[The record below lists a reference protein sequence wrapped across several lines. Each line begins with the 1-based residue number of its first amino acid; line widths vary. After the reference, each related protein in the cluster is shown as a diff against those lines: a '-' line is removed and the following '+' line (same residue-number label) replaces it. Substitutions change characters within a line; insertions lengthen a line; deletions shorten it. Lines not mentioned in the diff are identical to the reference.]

1 MITRKE
7 VIRYLGYGQNIP
19 DDRVME
25 LINNCIKEVEAAA
38 KPKNV
43 YRRFDVFISEDDVI
57 SVAGLT
63 IESHNLAKN
72 LRGCSETVLFA
83 ATLGTDVD
91 RLLNKALKL
100 DIAKA
105 AVIQAT
111 AAAAIEDYCNDC
123 QNDITAKVKKE
134 GLYVRPRFSPGY
146 GDFALS
152 HQGKFLNAINATKLI
167 GITLSEGGIMIPEKS
182 VSAIM
187 GLSKID
193 TKCHLEGCEA
203 CGNAECQYRR

>member
-19 DDRVME
+19 DDKVME
-25 LINNCIKEVEAAA
+25 LINNCIKEVEAAT

-72 LRGCSETVLFA
+72 LRGCSEAVLFA

-105 AVIQAT
+105 AVMEAYCDQCQRSLEEDLQA
-111 AAAAIEDYCNDC
+111 EH
-123 QNDITAKVKKE
+123 
-134 GLYVRPRFSPGY
+134 LYLRPRFSPGY

>member
-1 MITRKE
+1 MITKKE
-7 VIRYLGYGQNIP
+7 VIRYLGYGRNIP

-25 LINNCIKEVEAAA
+25 LIDNCIKEVEAAA

-43 YRRFDVFISEDDVI
+43 YRRFDIFITENDII

-72 LRGCSETVLFA
+72 LKGCDEAVLFA

-123 QNDITAKVKKE
+123 QRAITEEVKKE

-146 GDFALS
+146 GDFALN
-152 HQGKFLNAINATKLI
+152 HQEKFLNAINATKLI

-187 GLSKID
+187 GLSKKN
-193 TKCHLEGCEA
+193 TKCHLEGCEV
-203 CGNAECQYRR
+203 CGNTECQYRR

>member
-19 DDRVME
+19 DDKVME

-72 LRGCSETVLFA
+72 LRGCSEAVLFA

-105 AVIQAT
+105 AVI
-111 AAAAIEDYCNDC
+111 
-123 QNDITAKVKKE
+123 KKE

>member
-19 DDRVME
+19 DDKVME

-72 LRGCSETVLFA
+72 LRGCSEAILFA

-105 AVIQAT
+105 AVIQAA

-123 QNDITAKVKKE
+123 QNEITAKVKKRD
-134 GLYVRPRFSPGY
+134 YTSDRDSVR
-146 GDFALS
+146 DMEIL
-152 HQGKFLNAINATKLI
+152 H
-167 GITLSEGGIMIPEKS
+167 
-182 VSAIM
+182 
-187 GLSKID
+187 
-193 TKCHLEGCEA
+193 
-203 CGNAECQYRR
+203 

>member
-19 DDRVME
+19 DDKVME
-25 LINNCIKEVEAAA
+25 SINNCIKEVEAAA

-72 LRGCSETVLFA
+72 LRGCSEAVLFA

-105 AVIQAT
+105 AVIQAA

-134 GLYVRPRFSPGY
+134 GLYVLPRFSPGD
-146 GDFALS
+146 G
-152 HQGKFLNAINATKLI
+152 
-167 GITLSEGGIMIPEKS
+167 
-182 VSAIM
+182 
-187 GLSKID
+187 
-193 TKCHLEGCEA
+193 
-203 CGNAECQYRR
+203 